1 MKKLFAALFCLFQLS
16 AMAQVT
22 PLPPTGNEPIMRF
35 GQLPEPTNRC
45 DTRPRKPLKPIPSAE
60 MARVAQKAGALPY
73 SIKVYLTVFAD
84 NDGSNRAST
93 DADQLRQFNAMVEQ
107 YRPHSICFVL
117 MGLREVR
124 NSDLNIQDK
133 SEEDELEPFLIPGG
147 LNLFTHAVVQNS
159 DGMLGGTAYDIPN
172 TGAYASLS
180 GTNIGSPNDVV
191 TMSHEVGHVL
201 GLFHTFENHPFDP
214 LHDTESVERN
224 RDASCW
230 DCDVD
235 GDYICDTPADPDQ
248 DGEDRYLQ
256 NNTTS
261 LSANCAYTGNRRDE
275 CGVLYTP
282 TTNNFMSYGRFAC
295 LNTVTV
301 GQGTRMR
308 YFLANETDFAPI
320 LTPQTAAAPFSF
332 PYSILLT
339 NGSILD
345 VSRDLFTLGE
355 LGPYQVQQS
364 ANVVIV
370 SKRIV
375 LRPGVRFSPGAG
387 GRVQLTN
394 NPNCD

>member
-1 MKKLFAALFCLFQLS
+1 MRNLFIISLLLTSLS
-16 AMAQVT
+16 GFSQVIT
-22 PLPPTGNEPIMRF
+22 PPPMGNEPVVQF
-35 GQLPEPTNRC
+35 GMLNGPIQRC
-45 DTRPRKPLKPIPSAE
+45 GTTPKKPLKPIPSAD

-73 SIKVYLTVFAD
+73 SIKVYLTVFAN

-124 NSDLNIQDK
+124 NSDLNSQDK
-133 SEEDELEPFLIPGG
+133 SEESELEPFLVPGA

-159 DGMLGGTAYDIPN
+159 EGMLGGTAYDIPN

-180 GTNIGSPNDVV
+180 GNNIGNSNDVV

-201 GLFHTFENHPFDP
+201 GLFHTFENHPLDP
-214 LHDTESVERN
+214 LHGTESVERN
-224 RDASCW
+224 RNASCW

-248 DGEDRYLQ
+248 DGDDRYLQ
-256 NNTTS
+256 SNTTS

-282 TTNNFMSYGRFAC
+282 ATNNFMSYGRFAC

-308 YFLANETDFAPI
+308 YFLANESDFVPI
-320 LTPQTAAAPFSF
+320 LAPETAAAPLFF

-339 NGSILD
+339 SGNVLD

-364 ANVVIV
+364 ATVVLR

-375 LRPGVRFSPGAG
+375 LKPGVRFSPGVG
-387 GRVQLTN
+387 GRVHLTN
-394 NPNCD
+394 NPNCE